1 MQTSKKLFDGDG
13 KCMIHEHLRI
23 PWASTVHVWLFP
35 TNEFYDDL
43 CQITKPIGTNI
54 KASWQEWI

>member
-23 PWASTVHVWLFP
+23 PWASTVHV
-35 TNEFYDDL
+35 
-43 CQITKPIGTNI
+43 
-54 KASWQEWI
+54 